1 MTAPVPVAAPS
12 VPVSTPAMP
21 VTTAA
26 MPTAAMPAAAMPT
39 AAVPAAAVP
48 AAAVIA
54 AAATIKSWRHDDP
67 ASPTIG
73 HARAVCVTVVSG
85 SAATGCERYH

>member
-21 VTTAA
+21 VTTASV
-26 MPTAAMPAAAMPT
+26 PAAAMPT
-39 AAVPAAAVP
+39 APVP

-67 ASPTIG
+67 AAPTIG